1 VTDAVNVSCPECGS
15 SAGDPCRDRY
25 ARAKPTCAA
34 RSNAVALRTTA
45 APKPPVEPKPAKR
58 AKPAPAPVA
67 APAPAPNPEPAAFDE
82 HTPPPKGRPI
92 GEPVSAY
99 TVLPPGEDVVETFR
113 AWDRDGRIPAASVL
127 LSWPLNEW
135 LASGAPAPTPADL
148 DGYRVAVVVVVRPGG
163 SAKWVVLA
171 PIEGDRKCS

>member
-1 VTDAVNVSCPECGS
+1 MTTLQAIDARL
-15 SAGDPCRDRY
+15 ARY
-25 ARAKPTCAA
+25 RPLIDELT
-34 RSNAVALRTTA
+34 ALRAEVADSVPAVETRDV
-45 APKPPVEPKPAKR
+45 PPGKA
-58 AKPAPAPVA
+58 PAPAPVA